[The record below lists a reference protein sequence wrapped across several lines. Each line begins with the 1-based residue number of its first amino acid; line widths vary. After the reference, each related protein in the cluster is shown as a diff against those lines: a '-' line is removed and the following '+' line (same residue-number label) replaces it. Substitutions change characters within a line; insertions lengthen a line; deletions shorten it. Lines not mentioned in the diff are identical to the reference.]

1 MTPLINHVSVR
12 ELKPNGSLKANIRLG
27 GILVGTYRRR
37 VTEWG
42 QENYFLPGGTMY
54 EVEEGVWR
62 ITEPITVLE
71 NGQFVNHLVKQ
82 EIDELCDVWWMRHRL
97 KQEIDPADEPVTRF
111 VDRPWTKDV
120 VAFVR
125 PVKYTSPEEAI
136 KSNRPWDAGRA
147 ELVIRKEDLEMIVK
161 IPIRRRATGVEASLP
176 KWRIVKPDLDP
187 LGRTVERVEY
197 VPKFRFQAGGG
208 YIDSQILGAITLI
221 WAWRFDVKEP
231 FVTRKGTCSSCR
243 HLAYR
248 PEEKALTDKDD
259 PVGRKWFCTLFGRY
273 IDEGA
278 ASSEEVKRLYWSG
291 QERLAAREAGLARFS
306 YGCEQW
312 ESNGLAGLTSLKVY
326 TEEGVGL
333 HYEDF
338 VMDGQLTEEV
348 RNLDDLTIRF
358 EAPGFDDPEDPGAHV
373 PSVSVWVRPLI
384 EDATSQE
391 TEERGRTPQAPRTN
405 SSANAT
411 DVPF

>member
-1 MTPLINHVSVR
+1 MTTLINHVSVR

-42 QENYFLPGGTMY
+42 QENYFLPGGAMY
-54 EVEEGVWR
+54 EAEEGVWK

-71 NGQFVNHLVKQ
+71 NGRFVNHLVKQ

-125 PVKYTSPEEAI
+125 PVSYVSAEQARDL
-136 KSNRPWDAGRA
+136 NRPWDAGRA
-147 ELVIRKEDLEMIVK
+147 ELVLRTGDLELIAK

-176 KWRIVKPDLDP
+176 KWRIVKPDLDA
-187 LGRTVERVEY
+187 LGRTVESVEY

-221 WAWRFDVKEP
+221 WAWRFGVKEP

-259 PVGRKWFCTLFGRY
+259 PVGRKWFCTLFDRY
-273 IDEGA
+273 IDEAA

-326 TEEGVGL
+326 TEEGVVL

-358 EAPGFDDPEDPGAHV
+358 EAPEFNDPEDPGAYV

-391 TEERGRTPQAPRTN
+391 TEERGQAPRTN
-405 SSANAT
+405 NAT